1 MLTRVSEKRLGFQ
14 PLACKRD
21 MRRPELNRDSGW
33 LIGVDLLVVFLGLI
47 GQVFLSRSLLS
58 TDYGLLI
65 ILLDAFAT
73 IFILIDAGLPTLLNR
88 DGPKAP
94 GMARTAAHRIL
105 KLQAIIALP
114 FIIIAFIGSTIIWGD
129 LPISLLSI
137 CAAITLMHVASYPH
151 RSLLR
156 CLGEARLE
164 AVTKLLER
172 TVTTCLYGCLMIFE
186 VNEIQWWALAFFI
199 GAMIGLISAVIFG
212 ERVGKSNQGEG
223 VLPELWNSNKTL
235 LMGALPFA
243 VTLGVLPYVTK
254 LEKFLLSYYHSYED
268 VALFHVA
275 QLAWLAGLL
284 VPQGVRAALLPVLG
298 EARTQEQV
306 IARMSKAQLLGFI
319 LLPLGLFFG
328 HILVSNLIPLAFST
342 NYVQAV
348 EIFDILLAGWALT
361 LLAVPW
367 YVGLQA
373 GPHPWRFT
381 GLLGLVVLS
390 AFVSGIILIPQYGVT
405 GAAWASVC
413 GSFVMFYASR
423 WMNRTKLPQQIWLD
437 ISALICLVTGYFLST
452 GSRWAWIGLITMI
465 PASLSIVEIRHQMKI
480 SEEE

>member
-1 MLTRVSEKRLGFQ
+1 
-14 PLACKRD
+14 

-129 LPISLLSI
+129 LPIGLLSI

-465 PASLSIVEIRHQMKI
+465 PASLSIAEIRHQMKI

>member
-1 MLTRVSEKRLGFQ
+1 VLTRVSEKRLGFQ

-129 LPISLLSI
+129 LPIGLLSI

-172 TVTTCLYGCLMIFE
+172 TVTTCLYGCLMVFE

-199 GAMIGLISAVIFG
+199 GAMLGLISAVIFG

-437 ISALICLVTGYFLST
+437 ISALTCLVTGYFLST

-465 PASLSIVEIRHQMKI
+465 PASLSIAEIRHQMKI

>member
-1 MLTRVSEKRLGFQ
+1 MFQKRLGFQ

-33 LIGVDLLVVFLGLI
+33 LIGVDILVVFLGLI
-47 GQVFLSRSLLS
+47 GQIFLSRSLLS

-73 IFILIDAGLPTLLNR
+73 IFILVDAGLPTLLNR

-94 GMARTAAHRIL
+94 GMARKAAHRIL
-105 KLQAIIALP
+105 KLQAVIALP
-114 FIIIAFIGSTIIWGD
+114 FIAIAFIGSTVIWGD
-129 LPISLLSI
+129 LPFGLLSI

-156 CLGEARLE
+156 CLGEARIE
-164 AVTKLLER
+164 AMTKLLER
-172 TVTTCLYGCLMIFE
+172 TVTTSLYGCLMIFGI
-186 VNEIQWWALAFFI
+186 NEIHWWALAFFI
-199 GAMIGLISAVIFG
+199 GAMLGLISAIIFG
-212 ERVGKSNQGEG
+212 EKVGKNNQGEG
-223 VLPELWNSNKTL
+223 SLPELWNSNKSL

-254 LEKFLLSYYHSYED
+254 LEKFLLSYFHSYED

-298 EARTQEQV
+298 EARTQEQL
-306 IARMSKAQLLGFI
+306 ITRMSKAQSLGFI
-319 LLPLGLFFG
+319 LLPVGLFFG
-328 HILVSNLIPLAFST
+328 HVLVSNLIPLAFS
-342 NYVQAV
+342 NDYVQAV
-348 EIFDILLAGWALT
+348 EIFEILLAGWALT

-381 GLLGLVVLS
+381 GLLGLVVVS
-390 AFVSGIILIPQYGVT
+390 AFISGMLLIPEYGVT
-405 GAAWASVC
+405 GAAWSSVC
-413 GSFVMFYASR
+413 GSAVMFYASR

-437 ISALICLVTGYFLST
+437 VSALICLATGYLLST
-452 GSRWAWIGLITMI
+452 GNGLAWIGIITVI
-465 PASLSIVEIRHQMKI
+465 PAGFSIVEIRHQMKN

>member
-129 LPISLLSI
+129 LPIGLLSI

-172 TVTTCLYGCLMIFE
+172 TVTTCLYGCLMVFE

-199 GAMIGLISAVIFG
+199 GAMLGLISAVIFG

-437 ISALICLVTGYFLST
+437 ISALTCLVTGYFLST

-465 PASLSIVEIRHQMKI
+465 PASLSIAEIRHQMKI

>member
-1 MLTRVSEKRLGFQ
+1 
-14 PLACKRD
+14 

-129 LPISLLSI
+129 LPIGLLSI

-172 TVTTCLYGCLMIFE
+172 TVTTCLYGCLMVFE

-199 GAMIGLISAVIFG
+199 GAMLGLISAVIFG

-465 PASLSIVEIRHQMKI
+465 PASLSIAEIRHQMKI

>member
-47 GQVFLSRSLLS
+47 GQIFLSHSLLS

-114 FIIIAFIGSTIIWGD
+114 FIIIAFIGSTIIWED
-129 LPISLLSI
+129 LPIGLLSI

-164 AVTKLLER
+164 AATKLLER
-172 TVTTCLYGCLMIFE
+172 TVTTCLYGCLMIFG

-199 GAMIGLISAVIFG
+199 GAMFGLISAVIFG
-212 ERVGKSNQGEG
+212 ERVGKSNQGDG
-223 VLPELWNSNKTL
+223 FLPELWNSNKTL

-306 IARMSKAQLLGFI
+306 IARMSKAQLLGFV

-342 NYVQAV
+342 DYVQAV

-405 GAAWASVC
+405 GAAWSSVC

-437 ISALICLVTGYFLST
+437 ISALTCLVTGYFLST
-452 GSRWAWIGLITMI
+452 GSSWAWIGLITMI
-465 PASLSIVEIRHQMKI
+465 PASLSIAEIRHQIKI

>member
-129 LPISLLSI
+129 LPIGLLSI

-172 TVTTCLYGCLMIFE
+172 TVTTCLYGCLMVFE

-199 GAMIGLISAVIFG
+199 GAMLGLISAVIFG

-437 ISALICLVTGYFLST
+437 ISALTCLVTGYFLST
-452 GSRWAWIGLITMI
+452 GSRWAWIGFITMI
-465 PASLSIVEIRHQMKI
+465 PASLSIAEIRHQMKI

>member
-114 FIIIAFIGSTIIWGD
+114 FIIIAFISSTVIWGD
-129 LPISLLSI
+129 LPIGLLSI

-437 ISALICLVTGYFLST
+437 ISALTCLVTGYFLST

-465 PASLSIVEIRHQMKI
+465 PASLSIAEIRHQMKI

>member
-1 MLTRVSEKRLGFQ
+1 MLTKVSKKRLGFQ

-114 FIIIAFIGSTIIWGD
+114 FIIIAFIGSTIIWRD
-129 LPISLLSI
+129 LPIGLLSI

-164 AVTKLLER
+164 AMTKLLER

-199 GAMIGLISAVIFG
+199 GAMLGLISAVIFG
-212 ERVGKSNQGEG
+212 ERIGKSNQGKG

-254 LEKFLLSYYHSYED
+254 LEKFLLSYYYSYED

-342 NYVQAV
+342 DYVQAV

-437 ISALICLVTGYFLST
+437 ISALTCLVTGYFLST

-465 PASLSIVEIRHQMKI
+465 PASLSIAEIRHQMKI

>member
-1 MLTRVSEKRLGFQ
+1 
-14 PLACKRD
+14 

-114 FIIIAFIGSTIIWGD
+114 FIIIAFIGSTVIWGD
-129 LPISLLSI
+129 LPIGLLSI

-172 TVTTCLYGCLMIFE
+172 TVTTCLYGCLMVFE

-199 GAMIGLISAVIFG
+199 GAMLGLISAVIFG

-437 ISALICLVTGYFLST
+437 ISALTCLVTGYFLST

-465 PASLSIVEIRHQMKI
+465 PASLSIAEIRHQMKI